1 MTLLFIRKANIPPT
15 RVTPAANQAGNA
27 SPAPAA
33 KTQPAKVGRPKADG
47 PDLSN
52 AQWVSKK
59 DYPDGPPAG
68 MISETDQGY
77 YIPKGA
83 ATQQQPVED
92 DDGEEV
98 TDDEVSDVEPP
109 SPPNATPHDPQD
121 ATDPLKNDD
130 GSARGTE
137 PLDADP
143 FGIQEEI
150 AGQKQLGAKTLAPE
164 QFTPDTFGIKDE
176 LAGQQQD
183 GSKTLVPDQFAADAD
198 TRQTQ
203 ILQTIAQQTGAT
215 PSIKE
220 VRSIPL
226 AERDSAGTGGSS
238 KPVSKKKDGA
248 GIPSAKDDASKHQEA
263 RRGKEFKLPE
273 KKKKNSDSAKTAV
286 TKPIPKDGG
295 VDPYATTEVGS
306 FADMGTPIGA
316 KRGDVPKTVIP
327 DDEPVQEA
335 TAADDKAKADKKVA
349 QNADQ
354 EAKRQ
359 EKVAE
364 LRKKNADYPDEEN
377 TGNLRAINAF
387 MRYQGAQ
394 AKGKKGKEA
403 FNLAAQDIDEALSE
417 HPVARAHFRKEMERL
432 FFDNEPSATA
442 ADLPWAEPANNN
454 KPASTKPATKTQSSQ
469 SSTQTKIPDD
479 EPDQE
484 AQAAAKKEAN
494 KKVVQEKAAKADS
507 SRKKIATS
515 DINSAKKD
523 QEHALKTSEEAK
535 KAKEAHSKKA
545 AALKADNNKL
555 TSKHKVLQSKL
566 AANEKKVKS
575 LKDKKKANPELDI
588 SPQLDKLAQEKSKHS
603 ADLKRITQKATDNH
617 FALKES
623 EKKVKDADQ
632 AHKEAAKKAKDTEG
646 ISKHELPE
654 TADQKLAHQQHVS
667 SAKKKLAN
675 VEAHLE
681 NEPDNKDLWTLRDI
695 YAEQADIEHMP
706 GSDDIKAVKRADS
719 FAKEKGA
726 DKHPDGDISGKTGSK
741 KDKVDTERK
750 TKTDAASKKKLPES
764 PADKLAHKE
773 HTEKAKKQLDNIEAH
788 LAQDPDN
795 EELQNLREIFK
806 EQASIEH
813 IPGSSDKS
821 ALNRGAS
828 FSKTRG
834 VDKHPDE
841 IKAEKDAAD
850 QKEAE
855 KQAKTEATAK
865 KQEETAQKKQTA
877 LEEKAKQKAE
887 ADALKQRKKDN
898 PDEKRSKAS
907 SGRSSNA
914 MSSYNSG
921 GSVGSRIGALGTK
934 GGATQAISLAAEVP
948 KGAVS
953 AGHHLLARKK
963 EEKKEEK
970 PEVDPKDD
978 PLKKDDPDQKK
989 AVTKSMKLY
998 IKKAIGQTPNAS
1010 INSSDK
1016 SPEENEEDHE
1026 SSYKKRTVGVMGG
1039 DASEDTKGSGRKMNE
1054 PHKSVKKG
1062 EK

>member
-15 RVTPAANQAGNA
+15 RVSPAANQAGNA

-83 ATQQQPVED
+83 ATQQQPIEE

-98 TDDEVSDVEPP
+98 TDDEVSEVEPP

-130 GSARGTE
+130 GSAHGTE

-143 FGIQEEI
+143 FGIKEV
-150 AGQKQLGAKTLAPE
+150 
-164 QFTPDTFGIKDE
+164 
-176 LAGQQQD
+176 LAGENAQPE
-183 GSKTLVPDQFAADAD
+183 GTKTLVPDKFAAQAD

-203 ILQTIAQQTGAT
+203 ILQNISQQTGET

-226 AERDSAGTGGSS
+226 AERDSAGVGGTS
-238 KPVSKKKDGA
+238 KPVSKKKDSA
-248 GIPSAKDDASKHQEA
+248 GIPSAKDDTSNHKEA

-273 KKKKNSDSAKTAV
+273 KKKKKNSDSAKTAV

-295 VDPYATTEVGS
+295 VDPYAATEVGS
-306 FADMGTPIGA
+306 LADMGTPIGA
-316 KRGDVPKTVIP
+316 QRGVVPKTVIP
-327 DDEPVQEA
+327 DDEPGQEA
-335 TAADDKAKADKKVA
+335 
-349 QNADQ
+349 
-354 EAKRQ
+354 
-359 EKVAE
+359 
-364 LRKKNADYPDEEN
+364 
-377 TGNLRAINAF
+377 
-387 MRYQGAQ
+387 
-394 AKGKKGKEA
+394 
-403 FNLAAQDIDEALSE
+403 
-417 HPVARAHFRKEMERL
+417 
-432 FFDNEPSATA
+432 
-442 ADLPWAEPANNN
+442 
-454 KPASTKPATKTQSSQ
+454 
-469 SSTQTKIPDD
+469 
-479 EPDQE
+479 
-484 AQAAAKKEAN
+484 AAAKKEAN

-515 DINSAKKD
+515 DIKSAKKD
-523 QEHALKTSEEAK
+523 QEHALKTGEEAK

-555 TSKHKVLQSKL
+555 TAKHKVLQNKL

-588 SPQLDKLAQEKSKHS
+588 TEQLDKLTQEKSKHS
-603 ADLKRITQKATDNH
+603 ADIKRVTQKATDNH

-623 EKKVKDADQ
+623 EKKVNDADQ
-632 AHKEAAKKAKDTEG
+632 AHNEATKKAKDTEG
-646 ISKHELPE
+646 VSKHELPE

-719 FAKEKGA
+719 FAKEKGV
-726 DKHPDGDISGKTGSK
+726 DKHPDGDTAGKTESK
-741 KDKVDTERK
+741 KDKADTERK

-795 EELQNLREIFK
+795 EELQNLREVFK
-806 EQASIEH
+806 EQANIEH
-813 IPGSSDKS
+813 TPGSSDKS

-855 KQAKTEATAK
+855 KQAKTEATVK
-865 KQEETAQKKQTA
+865 KQEETAQKKQAA

>member
-15 RVTPAANQAGNA
+15 RVNPAANQAGNA

-33 KTQPAKVGRPKADG
+33 KTQPAKVGRPKTSSGIVYEYYDG
-47 PDLSN
+47 EG
-52 AQWVSKK
+52 Q
-59 DYPDGPPAG
+59 PPAG
-68 MISETDQGY
+68 GGWESYTKQDGSMGNRRPAGSGG
-77 YIPKGA
+77 GA
-83 ATQQQPVED
+83 QPQAED

-98 TDDEVSDVEPP
+98 TDDEVSEVEPP

-130 GSARGTE
+130 GSAHGTE

-176 LAGQQQD
+176 LAGQQD

-226 AERDSAGTGGSS
+226 AERDSEGTGGTS

-248 GIPSAKDDASKHQEA
+248 GIPSAKDDASNHKEA

-273 KKKKNSDSAKTAV
+273 KKKKDSDSAKTAV

-316 KRGDVPKTVIP
+316 KRGDVPKTV
-327 DDEPVQEA
+327 
-335 TAADDKAKADKKVA
+335 
-349 QNADQ
+349 
-354 EAKRQ
+354 
-359 EKVAE
+359 
-364 LRKKNADYPDEEN
+364 
-377 TGNLRAINAF
+377 
-387 MRYQGAQ
+387 
-394 AKGKKGKEA
+394 
-403 FNLAAQDIDEALSE
+403 
-417 HPVARAHFRKEMERL
+417 
-432 FFDNEPSATA
+432 
-442 ADLPWAEPANNN
+442 
-454 KPASTKPATKTQSSQ
+454 
-469 SSTQTKIPDD
+469 IPDD

-865 KQEETAQKKQTA
+865 KQEETAQKKQAA
-877 LEEKAKQKAE
+877 LEEKAKKKAE

>member
-15 RVTPAANQAGNA
+15 RVNPAANQAGNA

-83 ATQQQPVED
+83 ATQQQPVEE

-98 TDDEVSDVEPP
+98 TDEEVSEVEPP

-130 GSARGTE
+130 GSAHGTE

-143 FGIQEEI
+143 FGIQEKI

-176 LAGQQQD
+176 LAGQQD

-226 AERDSAGTGGSS
+226 AERDSAGTGGTS

-248 GIPSAKDDASKHQEA
+248 GIPSAKDDASNHKEA

-286 TKPIPKDGG
+286 TKPIPKDGR

-327 DDEPVQEA
+327 DDEPGQE
-335 TAADDKAKADKKVA
+335 T
-349 QNADQ
+349 
-354 EAKRQ
+354 
-359 EKVAE
+359 
-364 LRKKNADYPDEEN
+364 
-377 TGNLRAINAF
+377 
-387 MRYQGAQ
+387 
-394 AKGKKGKEA
+394 
-403 FNLAAQDIDEALSE
+403 
-417 HPVARAHFRKEMERL
+417 
-432 FFDNEPSATA
+432 
-442 ADLPWAEPANNN
+442 
-454 KPASTKPATKTQSSQ
+454 
-469 SSTQTKIPDD
+469 
-479 EPDQE
+479 
-484 AQAAAKKEAN
+484 AAAKKEAN

-515 DINSAKKD
+515 DIKSAKKD
-523 QEHALKTSEEAK
+523 QEHALKTGEEAK

-555 TSKHKVLQSKL
+555 TAKHKVLQNKL

-632 AHKEAAKKAKDTEG
+632 AHNEATKKAKDTEG

-741 KDKVDTERK
+741 NDKVDTERK

-764 PADKLAHKE
+764 PADKIAHKE

-795 EELQNLREIFK
+795 EELQNLREVFK

-813 IPGSSDKS
+813 TPGSSDKS

-865 KQEETAQKKQTA
+865 KQEETAQKKQAA

-934 GGATQAISLAAEVP
+934 GGATQAISLAADVP

>member
-15 RVTPAANQAGNA
+15 RVNPAANQAGNA

-33 KTQPAKVGRPKADG
+33 KTQPAKPPGRPKTSSGIVYEYYDG
-47 PDLSN
+47 EG
-52 AQWVSKK
+52 Q
-59 DYPDGPPAG
+59 PPAG
-68 MISETDQGY
+68 GGWESYTKQDGSMGNRRPAGSGG
-77 YIPKGA
+77 GA
-83 ATQQQPVED
+83 QPQAEE

-98 TDDEVSDVEPP
+98 TDEEVSEVEPP

-130 GSARGTE
+130 GSAHGTE

-143 FGIQEEI
+143 FGIKEVL
-150 AGQKQLGAKTLAPE
+150 AGENAQPEGTKTLAP
-164 QFTPDTFGIKDE
+164 DK
-176 LAGQQQD
+176 
-183 GSKTLVPDQFAADAD
+183 FATQAD

-203 ILQTIAQQTGAT
+203 ILQNISQQTGET

-226 AERDSAGTGGSS
+226 AERDSAGVGGTS

-248 GIPSAKDDASKHQEA
+248 GIPSAKDDASNHKEA

-327 DDEPVQEA
+327 DDEPADKPEA
-335 TAADDKAKADKKVA
+335 KTEVKAPKTQSGSAKTQVDSTDTKADKVK
-349 QNADQ
+349 
-354 EAKRQ
+354 
-359 EKVAE
+359 
-364 LRKKNADYPDEEN
+364 
-377 TGNLRAINAF
+377 
-387 MRYQGAQ
+387 
-394 AKGKKGKEA
+394 
-403 FNLAAQDIDEALSE
+403 
-417 HPVARAHFRKEMERL
+417 ARRE
-432 FFDNEPSATA
+432 
-442 ADLPWAEPANNN
+442 
-454 KPASTKPATKTQSSQ
+454 
-469 SSTQTKIPDD
+469 
-479 EPDQE
+479 
-484 AQAAAKKEAN
+484 
-494 KKVVQEKAAKADS
+494 KADS
-507 SRKKIATS
+507 SRKKSTTK
-515 DINSAKKD
+515 DIKETKKRAQLHEKAKERYERNK
-523 QEHALKTSEEAK
+523 ASSEEKLNKVKEERVEAK
-535 KAKEAHSKKA
+535 KASSGHDKDIKAIGKDLDKTRKDLASAEKGSFEHKQASKKLDDLNGKLMVANAKAVGHKRALSDLDEKEAKIKQGLKDSEKDVSDTKA
-545 AALKADNNKL
+545 AHD
-555 TSKHKVLQSKL
+555 
-566 AANEKKVKS
+566 E
-575 LKDKKKANPELDI
+575 LKDHHGKDLPESPVELLNHKEHTDKAKK
-588 SPQLDKLAQEKSKHS
+588 QLDV
-603 ADLKRITQKATDNH
+603 I
-617 FALKES
+617 
-623 EKKVKDADQ
+623 DAHID
-632 AHKEAAKKAKDTEG
+632 ED
-646 ISKHELPE
+646 
-654 TADQKLAHQQHVS
+654 
-667 SAKKKLAN
+667 
-675 VEAHLE
+675 
-681 NEPDNKDLWTLRDI
+681 PDNEDLWNLREVF
-695 YAEQADIEHMP
+695 AEQADISHNP
-706 GSDDIKAVKRADS
+706 GPDDKAALNRGSSYASDNGFTNDDVSSPKTRKREPKTPA
-719 FAKEKGA
+719 EK
-726 DKHPDGDISGKTGSK
+726 I
-741 KDKVDTERK
+741 
-750 TKTDAASKKKLPES
+750 
-764 PADKLAHKE
+764 AHKE
-773 HTEKAKKQLDNIEAH
+773 HTEKAQKQLDIINSH
-788 LAQDPDN
+788 LAEDPDN
-795 EELQNLREIFK
+795 EDLNMLRESLT
-806 EQASIEH
+806 EQSKISH
-813 IPGSSDKS
+813 IPRTSDRS
-821 ALNRGAS
+821 ALARGMAYSKHKGAS
-828 FSKTRG
+828 KHMDDINA
-834 VDKHPDE
+834 DKE
-841 IKAEKDAAD
+841 AATK
-850 QKEAE
+850 KEAE

-865 KQEETAQKKQTA
+865 KQEETAQKKQAA
-877 LEEKAKQKAE
+877 LEEKAKKKAE

-934 GGATQAISLAAEVP
+934 GGATQAISLAADVP

-953 AGHHLLARKK
+953 AGHHLLTRKK